1 MRNELCLMLVLLI
14 LKSCQLDSSMVK
26 QWDAKNQEY
35 LPDRIEDDRV
45 VRIPFENDNPYPLM
59 AFDVDKDE
67 YRLFVSNVAF
77 QFEISGNSEDK
88 GIINPVSEYKDKY
101 FSLIMEKDKICR
113 LTIFKQDKPYGFI
126 SKKVVFYNLGNEVIE
141 EVAIVI
147 GEDASNMEY

>member
-67 YRLFVSNVAF
+67 YRLFVSNVALLF
-77 QFEISGNSEDK
+77 
-88 GIINPVSEYKDKY
+88 
-101 FSLIMEKDKICR
+101 
-113 LTIFKQDKPYGFI
+113 
-126 SKKVVFYNLGNEVIE
+126 
-141 EVAIVI
+141 
-147 GEDASNMEY
+147 